1 MACAGFAVCGLVRA
15 FSGAGAA
22 VGAGAGARTE
32 AACRRR
38 RAVTGNPRR
47 RNFRVF
53 IQMKMWPPV
62 PCALR
67 SGPSEVEPLG
77 VGAENIRRPPFLLL
91 A

>member
-1 MACAGFAVCGLVRA
+1 MREFSEAEAAAGD
-15 FSGAGAA
+15 
-22 VGAGAGARTE
+22 GAGARTE
-32 AACRRR
+32 AACRRK

-47 RNFRVF
+47 RSFRVF

-67 SGPSEVEPLG
+67 FGPSEVEPLG
-77 VGAENIRRPPFLLL
+77 VGAASIRRPPFLL